1 VRGSLLWLVGGR
13 ILAALPV
20 LAGVVVVTFV
30 LTRML
35 PGDPAAYFSGPSDS
49 FAAIEETRRA
59 LGLDKPLPVQFW
71 LHVQGLAHGDLGRS
85 FSTGRDVT
93 TEILERL
100 PASLELVSVAMIL
113 GAALAI
119 PLGVLA
125 AVRQGGFAD
134 QAVRVVTTAGVSLPA
149 FFTGLMFIFL
159 FYVELDWAPA
169 PMGRLDLYSSAP
181 DFVTGFFL
189 IDAALAG
196 DWETWRAA
204 LGQIALPAI
213 SLGLVTLAPIARMTR
228 GAMLAA
234 LGADFV
240 RTARAAGLSP
250 SRVLWR
256 YAFPNAILPVLTTLG
271 MVFSFSLGGAVL
283 IEKVFAW
290 PGVGSFALDALMQ
303 LDYAPVQGFVLVLGV
318 LYVALNLLVDLAL
331 LFADPRLRFAA

>member
-1 VRGSLLWLVGGR
+1 MRGNLIWLVGGR

-59 LGLDKPLPVQFW
+59 LGLDQPLPVQFW
-71 LHVQGLAHGDLGRS
+71 IYVQGLAHGDLGRS

-149 FFTGLMFIFL
+149 FFTGLMLIFL
-159 FYVELDWAPA
+159 FYVELEWAPS
-169 PMGRLDLYSSAP
+169 PMGRLDLYSTEPAR
-181 DFVTGFFL
+181 VTGFFL
-189 IDAALAG
+189 IDATLAG
-196 DWETWRAA
+196 DWETWWAA

-250 SRVLWR
+250 ARVLWR

-318 LYVALNLLVDLAL
+318 LYVLLNLCVDVAL
-331 LFADPRLRFAA
+331 LLADPRLRFAA

>member
-1 VRGSLLWLVGGR
+1 VRGSLIWLVGGR

-71 LHVQGLAHGDLGRS
+71 LYVQGLAHGDLGRS

-159 FYVELDWAPA
+159 FYVELDWASA

-181 DFVTGFFL
+181 DAVTGFFL

-331 LFADPRLRFAA
+331 LFADPRLRITA